1 VQIFSLV
8 LGYVLVFRTNMALS
22 RYFEGMESLQLMSSK
37 WTDAALQFVAFSNT
51 GCLSQLNKGNPR
63 TAQKILQSRKLVLH
77 WLSLMHGL
85 GMQRVSGRGVDY
97 KAFNMTEFPSKDM
110 VMKSQLDLM
119 EEEAERSTHKRNSA
133 TVKISDTANMLPIL
147 GHVTE
152 DEQNALEDCMDPV
165 QVISHWVCQ
174 MIARMRM
181 DGWIDAHPAIVSRIF
196 QELSNGTLGYS
207 QAVKVSLI
215 PFPFPYA
222 QMLAVLLIGFMFL
235 FPMMV
240 CYLNPKDK
248 IFSPLLSFV
257 GVLGLW
263 SLNELAVELEM
274 PFGDDE
280 NDLPLVELHDLYIK
294 GLQTL
299 FLANADLLLNEV
311 EGYRAPQKMHQLTNK
326 LNAELARMGARK
338 RFSID
343 MTDDDYSNCTQP
355 LLESD
360 LGFDSS
366 IVIFA
371 QIQDA
376 LKKL

>member
-1 VQIFSLV
+1 M
-8 LGYVLVFRTNMALS
+8 G
-22 RYFEGMESLQLMSSK
+22 
-37 WTDAALQFVAFSNT
+37 
-51 GCLSQLNKGNPR
+51 
-63 TAQKILQSRKLVLH
+63 
-77 WLSLMHGL
+77 
-85 GMQRVSGRGVDY
+85 
-97 KAFNMTEFPSKDM
+97 
-110 VMKSQLDLM
+110 
-119 EEEAERSTHKRNSA
+119 
-133 TVKISDTANMLPIL
+133 
-147 GHVTE
+147 
-152 DEQNALEDCMDPV
+152 DPV

-299 FLANADLLLNEV
+299 FLANADLLDATVPGYSEPRKLPKLTSKLNE
-311 EGYRAPQKMHQLTNK
+311 
-326 LNAELARMGARK
+326 ELQRMGATK
-338 RFSID
+338 RFSTT
-343 MTDDDYSNCTQP
+343 MTDEDYSNCTQP

-366 IVIFA
+366 VVIYKH
-371 QIQDA
+371 ISDA
-376 LKKL
+376 LSELKSHD

>member
-1 VQIFSLV
+1 MPVVNHPFGVQIFSLV

-22 RYFEGMESLQLMSSK
+22 RYFEGMECLQLMSSK

-51 GCLSQLNKGNPR
+51 GCINRLEKGDPR

-97 KAFNMTEFPSKDM
+97 KAFNMTEFPSRDVVLKT
-110 VMKSQLDLM
+110 QLDIM
-119 EEEAERSTHKRNSA
+119 AEEQEERKSKRVTQSI
-133 TVKISDTANMLPIL
+133 KIGDAAAARMLPIL
-147 GHVTE
+147 GAVTE
-152 DEQNALEDCMDPV
+152 EEKHALEDCMDPV

-299 FLANADLLLNEV
+299 FLANADLLVSEV
-311 EGYRAPQKMHQLTNK
+311 EGYNPPQKMKELTDK
-326 LNAELARMGARK
+326 LN
-338 RFSID
+338 
-343 MTDDDYSNCTQP
+343 
-355 LLESD
+355 
-360 LGFDSS
+360 
-366 IVIFA
+366 V
-371 QIQDA
+371 
-376 LKKL
+376 